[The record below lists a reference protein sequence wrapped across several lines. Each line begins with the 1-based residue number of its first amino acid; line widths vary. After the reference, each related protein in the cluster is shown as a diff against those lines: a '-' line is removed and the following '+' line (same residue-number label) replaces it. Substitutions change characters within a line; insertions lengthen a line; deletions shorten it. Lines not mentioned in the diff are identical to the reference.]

1 MVAMVETAKER
12 GRPERPANVG
22 GAMMDYLKTYNICY
36 VYGIIQSRLFVLG
49 LNNGESKPGGNMGLS
64 MVLYIP
70 MYTI

>member
-1 MVAMVETAKER
+1 
-12 GRPERPANVG
+12 
-22 GAMMDYLKTYNICY
+22 MDYLKTYNICY
-36 VYGIIQSRLFVLG
+36 VYGIIQSKAIVLG